1 MQIED
6 VNNVLKYKI
15 LKLCMILV
23 LLSVNFSIFS
33 QMDPQ
38 YSANMF
44 NWLAINPA
52 AAGVSGQIDVTGI
65 VRQQWVEFPDHPQT
79 NVFGIDGRFKLIGK
93 TDGAGISIVDD
104 NLGLINLLTMSVNYS
119 YRKKLF
125 DGEFAI
131 GISPGVSNLKWD
143 GSKIKLVESDYHN
156 NFGGYDLLKTS
167 TNISVFDM
175 GLGTFYQSAK
185 GYAGISVK
193 HLFSPTL
200 ALNDQD
206 VYLFLQRH
214 MYITAGYNIDLK
226 NHPDYQLTPSVF
238 YKTDGIISQI
248 DANCNVWY
256 KDKFLGGLTYR
267 LQDAVVFLAGMKMKS
282 GLMAGV
288 AVDVTTSKMNY
299 GTWGGFELFLNYKF
313 DIELDKQR
321 YKYKSIRIL

>member
-1 MQIED
+1 M
-6 VNNVLKYKI
+6 Y
-15 LKLCMILV
+15 
-23 LLSVNFSIFS
+23 
-33 QMDPQ
+33 
-38 YSANMF
+38 
-44 NWLAINPA
+44 AI
-52 AAGVSGQIDVTGI
+52 
-65 VRQQWVEFPDHPQT
+65 R
-79 NVFGIDGRFKLIGK
+79 
-93 TDGAGISIVDD
+93 
-104 NLGLINLLTMSVNYS
+104 S
-119 YRKKLF
+119 YY
-125 DGEFAI
+125 
-131 GISPGVSNLKWD
+131 V
-143 GSKIKLVESDYHN
+143 
-156 NFGGYDLLKTS
+156 
-167 TNISVFDM
+167 
-175 GLGTFYQSAK
+175 GTFYQSAK